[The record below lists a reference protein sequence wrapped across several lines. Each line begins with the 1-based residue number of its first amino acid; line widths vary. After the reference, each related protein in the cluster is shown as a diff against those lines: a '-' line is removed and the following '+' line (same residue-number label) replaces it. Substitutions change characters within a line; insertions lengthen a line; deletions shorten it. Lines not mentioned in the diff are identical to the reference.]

1 MGITCTTCTERI
13 LNLNLNLNLNLIDM
27 DMVDMNMVDM
37 NMVDMN
43 MVDMNKVD
51 MDVADMVDMDMV
63 GYDTVRIPRTQTT
76 TMERI
81 LEAISTAT
89 GSIVISGK
97 MDTHSFK
104 AWVALEKTLF
114 RSNNSCFR

>member
-1 MGITCTTCTERI
+1 MV
-13 LNLNLNLNLNLIDM
+13 
-27 DMVDMNMVDM
+27 DMVDM
-37 NMVDMN
+37 
-43 MVDMNKVD
+43 
-51 MDVADMVDMDMV
+51 DMDMV

-89 GSIVISGK
+89 ESIAISGK